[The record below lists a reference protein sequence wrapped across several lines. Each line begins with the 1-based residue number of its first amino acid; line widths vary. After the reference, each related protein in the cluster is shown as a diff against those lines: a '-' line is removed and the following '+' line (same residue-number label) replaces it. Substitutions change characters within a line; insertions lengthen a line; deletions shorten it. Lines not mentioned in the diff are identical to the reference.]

1 MNRSELIE
9 GLAQLAV
16 GLGANVQ
23 PGQIVSVSSEPGK
36 EALARAIAEAA
47 YRRGAKFV
55 EVTVFDP
62 QVKRARLR
70 HADPDTLAFVP
81 PWLGERVRRLGEE
94 RAALISMSGPAAP
107 NVMDGID
114 PALLGIDLLPRLKES
129 GELIDGRLVNW
140 TIVPCPTPG
149 WARLVHPEL
158 EEHEALDQLWDEVA
172 HVCRLREDDPVA
184 AWRARIAQLNDVSE
198 RLSSLALDSVHFVG
212 PGTDLTVGLLPSSG
226 WLAADFETVD
236 GLVHLPNLPTE
247 EVFSTPD
254 PRRVNGHVSSTKPLF
269 VSGMLITGLR
279 VRFEDGRAVAID
291 ADTGAETLR
300 QMTRRDEGAAFLGEV
315 ALVDRQSRIGELG
328 TVFCDTLLDENAA
341 SHIALGHAYGFAVA
355 DPVDRERVNHSEI
368 HVDFMIGSPQVAVT
382 GVTRAGHEV
391 PLLRDGEWQI

>member
-158 EEHEALDQLWDEVA
+158 EEHEALDQLWDQIA

-226 WLAADFETVD
+226 WSGGRFRD
-236 GLVHLPNLPTE
+236 G
-247 EVFSTPD
+247 
-254 PRRVNGHVSSTKPLF
+254 RRARPSAEPPHRGGLQHARSSTRQRPRQLDQAA
-269 VSGMLITGLR
+269 VRLR
-279 VRFEDGRAVAID
+279 H
-291 ADTGAETLR
+291 ADHR
-300 QMTRRDEGAAFLGEV
+300 
-315 ALVDRQSRIGELG
+315 
-328 TVFCDTLLDENAA
+328 
-341 SHIALGHAYGFAVA
+341 
-355 DPVDRERVNHSEI
+355 P
-368 HVDFMIGSPQVAVT
+368 
-382 GVTRAGHEV
+382 AG
-391 PLLRDGEWQI
+391 PFRGWPRGGD